1 MPKKVGNLRYFFCIF
16 IVEIQSVTNIKRYHY
31 GDYQEQSYRIIFIID
46 EFYKVFDAE
55 NAGKLLLSEDGVK
68 RRRRKASLSDSE
80 IMTICLLA
88 SCNTKEARM
97 A

>member
-1 MPKKVGNLRYFFCIF
+1 MEITKNKVTELFC
-16 IVEIQSVTNIKRYHY
+16 
-31 GDYQEQSYRIIFIID
+31 IID
-46 EFYKVFDAE
+46 EFYKIFDAE

-88 SCNTKEARM
+88 SCNTKEARR

>member
-1 MPKKVGNLRYFFCIF
+1 MEITKDKVTELFC
-16 IVEIQSVTNIKRYHY
+16 
-31 GDYQEQSYRIIFIID
+31 IID

-80 IMTICLLA
+80 IRVTSKSVWIRHRSSLV
-88 SCNTKEARM
+88 
-97 A
+97 